1 MPTPESPAPTGN
13 IRPPDPNQFVP
24 PAVRAAAERAEQLMR
39 DNGIVPEPA
48 PEPPQPAPEPAP
60 APEPQASAP
69 EPALA
74 PEPAPA
80 PELSTEPADVDG
92 WRRRYEA
99 EHGRLERARRDLQD
113 MGDRVADLEHMIAT
127 LNLTSVQ
134 PPQETTFEPVSLLTE
149 QEKEDWRELLPVV
162 EKKYKEVIA
171 PLEAELKSKLKQL
184 DDQLKSVGQAQMS
197 AARVK
202 LYQTMDTSPVLG
214 LGAGDNCWRIL
225 NDDDEFVA
233 WLQRIDRHSGQR
245 RHDLLKQAHDLNDA
259 SRMAAFFE
267 DFLKE
272 AGRLAPQ
279 PSPKP
284 NGAAAPSAPAPGL
297 ERFAAPGSPKA
308 APVAPTTPAEPE
320 IFTSGDV
327 SRFYADK
334 TAGKWRGRETE
345 CEAYERKLHAAAATG
360 RIRPGPPQP

>member
-13 IRPPDPNQFVP
+13 TRPPDPNQFVP

-39 DNGIVPEPA
+39 ENGIAPEPA
-48 PEPPQPAPEPAP
+48 PEPPQPAPEPPP
-60 APEPQASAP
+60 APEPQAGAP
-69 EPALA
+69 EPLPA
-74 PEPAPA
+74 PEPHA
-80 PELSTEPADVDG
+80 EPADADG

-134 PPQETTFEPVSLLTE
+134 PPQETTFEPVNLLTD
-149 QEKEDWRELLPVV
+149 QEKQEWAEMLPVV
-162 EKKYKEVIA
+162 EKKAKELIA

-184 DDQLKSVGQAQMS
+184 DDQLKGVGQAQVATSRSKM
-197 AARVK
+197 
-202 LYQTMDTSPVLG
+202 LQTLDANPLIG
-214 LGAGDNCWRIL
+214 LGAGDNCWRLI
-225 NDDDEFVA
+225 NDDDEFVKD
-233 WLQRIDRHSGQR
+233 WLQRVDRHSGQR
-245 RHDLLKQAHDLNDA
+245 RHELLKEAYDLNDA
-259 SRMAAFFE
+259 SRVAAFFE

-272 AGRLAPQ
+272 AGRSAPQ
-279 PSPKP
+279 PSPQP

-308 APVAPTTPAEPE
+308 APVAPTAPAEPE

-334 TAGKWRGRETE
+334 TAGKWRGREAE
-345 CEAYERKLHAAAATG
+345 CEAYERKLHAAVATG